1 MVTKTQTISKASTVL
16 TEWIM
21 ANLKQKTVSILEAVC
36 LKIYF
41 SSMTKLW
48 NKVITFQK
56 RKRANKASV

>member
-16 TEWIM
+16 IEWIM

-41 SSMTKLW
+41 SSMTKL
-48 NKVITFQK
+48 
-56 RKRANKASV
+56 